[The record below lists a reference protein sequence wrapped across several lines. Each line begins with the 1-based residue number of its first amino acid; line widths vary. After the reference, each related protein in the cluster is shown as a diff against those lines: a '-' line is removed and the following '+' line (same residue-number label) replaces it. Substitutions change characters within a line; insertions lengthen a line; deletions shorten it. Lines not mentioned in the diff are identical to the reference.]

1 MKNGRG
7 RILKDDRPICI
18 NYGCK
23 KYCTTSNPGRFRPFC
38 ARCHQAG
45 FTYRYRSYRTMA
57 DGSTK
62 IYIAP
67 PVQLAEGVT
76 PFKTGKCSNQKHG
89 QKGYLGFPCPMNY
102 KKAPWAI
109 GLTDLDHKDGDH
121 TNNKI
126 KNIQE
131 LCKLCHLEK
140 SRRCGDYKDQN
151 NYKKYTNENGELRY
165 YKLEKKSRSVLPI

>member
-1 MKNGRG
+1 MKND
-7 RILKDDRPICI
+7 KPICI

-23 KYCTTSNPGRFRPFC
+23 KYCTYSRPGRFRPFC
-38 ARCHQAG
+38 SRCHKAG
-45 FTYRYRSYRTMA
+45 FKHNHREARKMV
-57 DGSTK
+57 DGSIK
-62 IYIAP
+62 IYIYQ

-76 PFKTGKCSNQKHG
+76 SFKTGKCSNQKHG
-89 QKGYLGFPCPMNY
+89 QKGYLGFPCPMDY

-109 GLTDLDHKDGDH
+109 GNTELDHKNGDH

-131 LCKLCHLEK
+131 LCSACHVEK
-140 SRRCGDYKDQN
+140 SKRCGDYRDQN

-165 YKLEKKSRSVLPI
+165 YKVEKKSKANGLPI